1 MAQIEQNQTEQKKI
15 RVVVAGVSGWVGRE
29 LVQAIAASDDLVLT
43 GAVARGVS
51 GQDAGTL
58 AGLSKP
64 LGVPV
69 HISAQEAL
77 AAGADVLV
85 DYTKP
90 QAVRAHVS
98 AALDA
103 GVAVVIGTSG
113 LTAEDYFEIDS
124 MARARSLG
132 VAAAGNFSVTAMLLK
147 RFSLMAAQYVGDIE
161 IIDYAGPQKP
171 DVPSGTARELAEAL
185 ENAREHPPT
194 AKAVA
199 DILGPKEARG
209 AQIGTVP
216 VHSVRLPSYI
226 LACEAQFGLPGER
239 LTIRHDAGASAAPYV
254 AGTLLAVRKVGK
266 FIGLRR
272 GLDGILDA

>member
-1 MAQIEQNQTEQKKI
+1 MAQTEQKKI

-58 AGLSKP
+58 AGLPKP

-113 LTAEDYFEIDS
+113 LTADDYFEIDS

-194 AKAVA
+194 AKPVA

-216 VHSVRLPSYI
+216 VHSVRLPPYI
-226 LACEAQFGLPGER
+226 LSCEAQFGLPGER

>member
-1 MAQIEQNQTEQKKI
+1 
-15 RVVVAGVSGWVGRE
+15 
-29 LVQAIAASDDLVLT
+29 
-43 GAVARGVS
+43 
-51 GQDAGTL
+51 
-58 AGLSKP
+58 
-64 LGVPV
+64 
-69 HISAQEAL
+69 
-77 AAGADVLV
+77 
-85 DYTKP
+85 
-90 QAVRAHVS
+90 
-98 AALDA
+98 
-103 GVAVVIGTSG
+103 

-194 AKAVA
+194 AKPVA

-216 VHSVRLPSYI
+216 VHSVRLPPYI
-226 LACEAQFGLPGER
+226 LSCEAQFGLPGER

>member
-1 MAQIEQNQTEQKKI
+1 MAQTEQKKI

-29 LVQAIAASDDLVLT
+29 LVQAIAASDDLILT
-43 GAVARGVS
+43 GAVARGVA

-58 AGLSKP
+58 AGLPKP

-90 QAVRAHVS
+90 QAVRAHVA
-98 AALDA
+98 AALEA
-103 GVAVVIGTSG
+103 GVSVVIGTSG

-124 MARARSLG
+124 LARVRSLG

-185 ENAREHPPT
+185 ENAREHAPT
-194 AKAVA
+194 AKPVA

-216 VHSVRLPSYI
+216 VHSVRLPSYV
-226 LACEAQFGLPGER
+226 LACETQFGLPGER
-239 LTIRHDAGASAAPYV
+239 LTLRHDAGTSAAPYV
-254 AGTLLAVRKVGK
+254 AGTLLAVRKVRK

>member
-1 MAQIEQNQTEQKKI
+1 
-15 RVVVAGVSGWVGRE
+15 
-29 LVQAIAASDDLVLT
+29 
-43 GAVARGVS
+43 
-51 GQDAGTL
+51 
-58 AGLSKP
+58 
-64 LGVPV
+64 
-69 HISAQEAL
+69 
-77 AAGADVLV
+77 
-85 DYTKP
+85 
-90 QAVRAHVS
+90 
-98 AALDA
+98 
-103 GVAVVIGTSG
+103 
-113 LTAEDYFEIDS
+113 
-124 MARARSLG
+124 
-132 VAAAGNFSVTAMLLK
+132 MLLK

-226 LACEAQFGLPGER
+226 LSCEAQFGLPGER
-239 LTIRHDAGASAAPYV
+239 LTIRHDAGTSAAPYV

>member
-1 MAQIEQNQTEQKKI
+1 MAQTEQKKI

-43 GAVARGVS
+43 GAVARGVA
-51 GQDAGTL
+51 GQDAGLL
-58 AGLSKP
+58 AGLPTP

-90 QAVRAHVS
+90 QAVRAHVA
-98 AALDA
+98 AALEA

-113 LTAEDYFEIDS
+113 LTAEDYFDIDS
-124 MARARSLG
+124 MARGRSLG

-194 AKAVA
+194 AKPVA

-216 VHSVRLPSYI
+216 VHSVRLPSYV
-226 LACEAQFGLPGER
+226 LACETHFGLPGER
-239 LTIRHDAGASAAPYV
+239 LTIRHDAGTSAAPYV
-254 AGTLLAVRKVGK
+254 AGTLLAVRKVRK